1 MRIAI
6 TEETMTV
13 AEAPVGLLILEGSG
27 EVIMKT
33 EYREGDSCECFI
45 VSSGERF
52 CGEGDKAEVRAIG
65 LLRS

>member
-1 MRIAI
+1 MRVAI

-13 AEAPVGLLILEGSG
+13 KDAPVGLLIVEDSG

-33 EYREGDSCECFI
+33 EYANNDGVCECYI

-52 CGEGDKAEVRAIG
+52 WGKGNAAEVRAIV
-65 LLRS
+65 LI